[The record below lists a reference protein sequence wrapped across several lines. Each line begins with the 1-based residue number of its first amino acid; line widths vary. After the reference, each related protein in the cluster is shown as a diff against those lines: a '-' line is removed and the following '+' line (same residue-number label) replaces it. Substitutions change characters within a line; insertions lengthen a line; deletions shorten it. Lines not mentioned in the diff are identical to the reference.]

1 VRTELERRFRFLPW
15 SQQVAELEKIRALSF
30 DGFAS
35 GAPPAARLIEPLP
48 GAERPCV
55 VCGAPSARLCS
66 ACSCVSYCAE
76 HHWQKDRP
84 WHARVCAR
92 LREIAEDRAVLATW
106 TPEDLAAE
114 LVLLRSSLRPAQPPA
129 DLQHYLLDF
138 AGKASACRRVAGALA
153 SRPLTLAYALR
164 HLSLEPKQNRF
175 RIHVLASAER
185 EARDP
190 IFLYEDA
197 LASWQ
202 DTKFEIE
209 LFGPELPLEAWAK
222 RPTTGHV
229 SCRFHRAE
237 YRQSV
242 WQSTGTP
249 DLIIGFDCGLL
260 LYPSWRSTLL
270 DLRGQNVPFV
280 LTSYREWEQVAET
293 ELLASLGARIL
304 LSSRPNPFASP
315 SADRST
321 TLVNDVSYDNAHVMA
336 VTFPAQ

>member
-1 VRTELERRFRFLPW
+1 
-15 SQQVAELEKIRALSF
+15 
-30 DGFAS
+30 
-35 GAPPAARLIEPLP
+35 
-48 GAERPCV
+48 
-55 VCGAPSARLCS
+55 
-66 ACSCVSYCAE
+66 VSYCSE
-76 HHWQKDRP
+76 NHWQKDRP

-114 LVLLRSSLRPAQPPA
+114 LVLHRSSVRPAHAPA
-129 DLQHYLLDF
+129 DLPHYLLNF

-164 HLSLEPKQNRF
+164 HLSLEPKQRRL
-175 RIHVLASAER
+175 RIHVVASAER

-190 IFLYEDA
+190 LFLYADA
-197 LASWQ
+197 LASWPDIQ
-202 DTKFEIE
+202 FEID
-209 LFGPELPLEAWAK
+209 LFGPELPLESCAK
-222 RPTTGHV
+222 RPTTGNL

-242 WQSTGTP
+242 WQSTGAP
-249 DLIIGFDCGLL
+249 DLIIGFNCGLL

-270 DLRGQNVPFV
+270 DLRGQNVPCV

-293 ELLASLGARIL
+293 ELLASLGARML
-304 LSSRPNPFASP
+304 MTSRPNPFASP

-336 VTFPAQ
+336 VTFPAR